1 MVNDPSTR
9 AGPGRLASAASPH
22 RAPVA
27 RLRLALPPPPE
38 PGPRERLVGLLGGSF
53 NPAHDGHRYVSTEA
67 LKRLGL
73 DEIWWLVSPQN
84 PLKPAAGMAP
94 LAARLASARA
104 AARHPRIRVLALESR
119 LGTRYTAD
127 TLDRLRLWPGH
138 RFVWLIG
145 ADNLAQMPR
154 WRRWSDILARTPVAV
169 FAREP
174 YLRAALAGKAASRFA
189 HARIGQERARA
200 LPVTPPPAW
209 TFVRLRPHPASAT
222 ALRHT
227 GPATGTGGA
236 PQTESEPSPPRRL

>member
-1 MVNDPSTR
+1 MVKESSTRREPVSLPST
-9 AGPGRLASAASPH
+9 ASPR

-27 RLRLALPPPPE
+27 RLRLALPPEPE
-38 PGPRERLVGLLGGSF
+38 AQPRERLIGLLGGSF
-53 NPAHDGHRYVSTEA
+53 NPAHDGHRFISTEA

-73 DEIWWLVSPQN
+73 DEVWWLVSPQN
-84 PLKPAAGMAP
+84 PLKPTAGMAP
-94 LAARLASARA
+94 LAARVASARA

-119 LGTRYTAD
+119 LGTRYTVD
-127 TLDRLRLWPGH
+127 TLARLRCWHGH

-174 YLRAALAGKAASRFA
+174 YLRVALAGKAASRFA
-189 HARIGQERARA
+189 HARIGQERASA

-222 ALRHT
+222 ALRDT
-227 GPATGTGGA
+227 GPATGAGGA
-236 PQTESEPSPPRRL
+236 PKTENEPSPPRRL

>member
-1 MVNDPSTR
+1 MVNEPSTR
-9 AGPGRLASAASPH
+9 AGAAPRSSTASL

-27 RLRLALPPPPE
+27 RLRLALAPAPE
-38 PGPRERLVGLLGGSF
+38 PGPRERLIGLLGGSF
-53 NPAHDGHRYVSTEA
+53 NPAHDGHRFISTEA

-73 DEIWWLVSPQN
+73 DEVWWLVSPQN
-84 PLKPAAGMAP
+84 PLKPTAGMAP
-94 LAARLASARA
+94 LATRLASARA
-104 AARHPRIRVLALESR
+104 AAHHPRIRVLALESR

-127 TLDRLRLWPGH
+127 TLDRLHRWRGH

-169 FAREP
+169 FTREP
-174 YLRAALAGKAASRFA
+174 YLWVALAGKAASRFA
-189 HARIGQERARA
+189 HARIGQERTSV

-222 ALRHT
+222 ALRDP
-227 GPATGTGGA
+227 GPAAGTGGA
-236 PQTESEPSPPRRL
+236 PKTESEPSPPRRL

>member
-1 MVNDPSTR
+1 MVNGSSTR
-9 AGPGRLASAASPH
+9 AETAPLSPAV
-22 RAPVA
+22 APRPQPVV
-27 RLRLALPPPPE
+27 RLRLALPPASE
-38 PGPRERLVGLLGGSF
+38 TGPRERRVGLLGGSF
-53 NPAHDGHRYVSTEA
+53 NPAHDGHLFISTEA

-73 DEIWWLVSPQN
+73 DEVWWLVSPQN
-84 PLKPAAGMAP
+84 PLKPTAGMAP

-119 LGTRYTAD
+119 LGTRFTAD
-127 TLDRLRLWPGH
+127 TLDRLRRWRGH

-174 YLRAALAGKAASRFA
+174 YGRIALAGKAASRFA
-189 HARIGQERARA
+189 HARIGQERASA

-209 TFVRLRPHPASAT
+209 TFVRFRPHPASAT
-222 ALRHT
+222 ALRET
-227 GPATGTGGA
+227 GPATGRGGA
-236 PQTESEPSPPRRL
+236 PKTESDPSPPRRL